1 MTPVASPSDSER
13 RNSIGF
19 LRLLFA
25 ALVVYVHCNRLGG
38 FEGEFLWTWSGATI
52 SAGTLSV
59 QCFFVLS
66 GALIA
71 TSWNRS
77 RSLGRFLWHRFL
89 RLAPAFWVCLV
100 VTAFM
105 FTPLLYLHTAG
116 PRTAFFS
123 FEPSAWD
130 YVWRNLLRP
139 RTQIQIDIYP
149 NGGPWA
155 GDWNGSLWTLFYEGA
170 CYLFVAALGL
180 LGLLGRFRA
189 VGAPLIVGFI
199 ALFSFWSATHVAHP
213 TWLPARVDRLFD
225 TDGKALTVLF
235 LAGSAWALFPE
246 FTSPLLRSR
255 WAGPLACGLL
265 VVSCRVGYH
274 HTFAPWLLPLV
285 LFWFARVLPFTAFE
299 KQVGGDYSYGLY
311 VYGYPVQ
318 QILSHFRVH
327 EFGFAPYLVA
337 SLVATGLCAVAS
349 WHLVE
354 KPALSLKNIFARPVS
369 SLLPA

>member
-1 MTPVASPSDSER
+1 VTTTVQSPAAER

-25 ALVVYVHCNRLGG
+25 ALVVYVHCNRIGG

-52 SAGTLSV
+52 SAGTLAV

-71 TSWNRS
+71 TSWIRS
-77 RSLGRFLWHRFL
+77 HSLGRFLWHRFL

-100 VTAFM
+100 VTAFV
-105 FTPLLYLHTAG
+105 FTPLLYFHTAE

-123 FEPSAWD
+123 LEPSAWD
-130 YVWRNLLRP
+130 YVWCNLLRP
-139 RTQIQIDIYP
+139 RTVIAIGIFP

-180 LGLLGRFRA
+180 AGLLTRVRWL
-189 VGAPLIVGFI
+189 GAIAILGFI

-213 TWLPARVDRLFD
+213 AWLPSRVDRLFD

-235 LAGSAWALFPE
+235 LAGSVWAVFPE
-246 FTSPLLRSR
+246 FTTPLLRSR
-255 WAGPLACGLL
+255 WWGPLACTLL
-265 VVSCRVGYH
+265 VVSCRTGFHSV
-274 HTFAPWLLPLV
+274 FAPWLLPLV
-285 LFWFARVLPFTAFE
+285 LFWLARVLPFTAFE

-318 QILSHFRVH
+318 QILAHFRVH
-327 EFGFAPYLVA
+327 DLGFYPYLVA
-337 SLVATGLCAVAS
+337 SLVASTLCAIVS

-354 KPALSLKNIFARPVS
+354 KPALSLKNLFSRPTS
-369 SLLPA
+369 PLAPA